1 MNRKQGLEILN
12 QNMQNQNLIKH
23 CLAVEAVMRALAQ
36 YFNQDQKK
44 WGLAGLLHDLDYEK
58 TKNDPNQHSL
68 IGAKMLEELGLDQEI
83 CQAVKA
89 HNEIHQIPLT
99 TLMDKS
105 LFVADPITGL
115 IVASAL
121 VLPLKKLADLRT
133 ENILNRFKEKK
144 FAKGAN
150 REIIKQSEQLLE
162 LSLEDFVKISLTAM
176 QDIADD
182 LGL

>member
-1 MNRKQGLEILN
+1 
-12 QNMQNQNLIKH
+12 
-23 CLAVEAVMRALAQ
+23 
-36 YFNQDQKK
+36 
-44 WGLAGLLHDLDYEK
+44 
-58 TKNDPNQHSL
+58 
-68 IGAKMLEELGLDQEI
+68 MLEELGLDKEI

-105 LFVADPITGL
+105 LFVAEPITGL

-162 LSLEDFVKISLTAM
+162 LSLEYFVKISLTAM